1 MEIKD
6 HIVRFDIWCEKC
18 KHKNKKETESPCNEC
33 LESPTNV
40 NSKQPT
46 LFEKPDK

>member
-6 HIVRFDIWCEKC
+6 HIVRFDIYCEKC
-18 KHKNKKETESPCNEC
+18 KHKKVKDTDSPCTEC

-40 NSKQPT
+40 NSKCPI
-46 LFEKPDK
+46 LFEEPDK